1 MAWYLSSYLGVTYM
15 VAKGGIMPTEK
26 LTKRVI
32 DAAKPTTT
40 DLMIWDTEV
49 KGFGF
54 KLTPSGHRSF
64 VYLYRGPDGKQRKP
78 TLGRFGSLTVDQARE
93 QARKLA
99 YQVSTG
105 RDPSL
110 ERQQKR
116 SAPKVS
122 ELCDRFL
129 EEHVR
134 PKNKEKSAN
143 NTEGIIRNKIIP
155 QLGNFRVEDLK
166 RADISKF
173 HSSLHETPYLANRC
187 LACLSK
193 MLNLAEVW
201 GLRPEGTNPCRRV
214 EKFPE
219 EPKNRYLSGD
229 EVGRLAEVLARH
241 ESKSPYLVAAI
252 RLLILTG
259 LRQSEV
265 RTLQWS
271 FIDLDAG
278 RIHLPETKTG
288 QHAIPIT
295 DQVRATLATIPRVSG
310 NPWVIVGRGPDAP
323 HQDMQP
329 FWQKVRREAGLD
341 DVRLHDL
348 RHSFASFALAGG
360 TSLAVIGKLMGHKN
374 QSTTARYAHLADD
387 VVRVGAAKTAD
398 HIGSLLSQNS

>member
-1 MAWYLSSYLGVTYM
+1 
-15 VAKGGIMPTEK
+15 MPTEK

-32 DAAKPTTT
+32 DAAKPTAT

-49 KGFGF
+49 RGFGF
-54 KLTPSGHRSF
+54 KLTPTGHRSF
-64 VYLYRGPDGKQRKP
+64 VYMYRGPDGKQRKP
-78 TLGRFGSLTVDQARE
+78 TIGRYGDLTVDQARE

-116 SAPKVS
+116 SAPKLS
-122 ELCDRFL
+122 ELCERFL

-134 PKNKEKSAN
+134 PKNGAKTAKD
-143 NTEGIIRNKIIP
+143 TEAIIRRIVVPK
-155 QLGNFRVEDLK
+155 LGNFRVEDLT
-166 RADISKF
+166 RADVAKF
-173 HSSLHETPYLANRC
+173 HGSLQKTPYLGNRC
-187 LACLSK
+187 LAMLSK

-229 EVGRLAEVLARH
+229 EVGRLAEVLDRH
-241 ESKSPYLVAAI
+241 ESSSPYLVAAI
-252 RLLILTG
+252 RLLLLTG

-278 RIHLPETKTG
+278 RIHLPKTKTG

-295 DQVRATLATIPRVSG
+295 APVHATLMAIPRVSG

-329 FWQKVRREAGLD
+329 FWQKVRREAGLE

-374 QSTTARYAHLADD
+374 QSTTARYAHLSDD

>member
-1 MAWYLSSYLGVTYM
+1 
-15 VAKGGIMPTEK
+15 MPTEK

-32 DAAKPTTT
+32 DAAKPTAT

-49 KGFGF
+49 RGFGF
-54 KLTPSGHRSF
+54 KITPTGHRSF
-64 VYLYRGPDGKQRKP
+64 VYMYRGPDGKQRKP
-78 TLGRFGSLTVDQARE
+78 TIGRYGDLTVDQARE
-93 QARKLA
+93 QARNLA
-99 YQVSTG
+99 HQVRTG

-116 SAPKVS
+116 AALKLS
-122 ELCDRFL
+122 ELCERFL
-129 EEHVR
+129 DEHVR
-134 PKNKEKSAN
+134 PKNSPKTAKD
-143 NTEGIIRNKIIP
+143 TEAIIRRIVVPK
-155 QLGNFRVEDLK
+155 LGNLRVEDLT
-166 RADISKF
+166 RADAAKF
-173 HSSLHETPYLANRC
+173 HGSLHKTPYLGNRC
-187 LACLSK
+187 LAMLSK
-193 MLNLAEVW
+193 MMNLAEVW

-229 EVGRLAEVLARH
+229 EVGRLAEVLDRH
-241 ESKSPYLVAAI
+241 ESSSPYLVAAI
-252 RLLILTG
+252 RLLLLTG

-278 RIHLPETKTG
+278 RIHLPKTKTG

-295 DQVRATLATIPRVSG
+295 APVRATLAAIPRVSG
-310 NPWVIVGRGPDAP
+310 NPWVIVGRSPNAP

-329 FWQKVRREAGLD
+329 FWQKVRREAGLE
-341 DVRLHDL
+341 DVRIHDL

-374 QSTTARYAHLADD
+374 QSTTARYAHLSDD